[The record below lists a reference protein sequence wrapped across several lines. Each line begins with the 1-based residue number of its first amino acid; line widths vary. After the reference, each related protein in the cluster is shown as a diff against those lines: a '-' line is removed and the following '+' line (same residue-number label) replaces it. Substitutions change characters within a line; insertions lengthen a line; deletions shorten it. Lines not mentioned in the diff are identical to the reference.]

1 MLQNQS
7 SKTEILHMFLRVG
20 MRIIKGVL
28 DKQRSGDTGD
38 CRLAVT
44 TATMLLKTTPSDA
57 EKINLSKDTR

>member
-1 MLQNQS
+1 
-7 SKTEILHMFLRVG
+7 MFLRVG